1 MGVGSGL
8 GWRAGVLSGIL
19 SSFFFGGGGV
29 GGPLFPLS
37 SLFSLGFSNSF
48 VVQAP
53 SVSLIFAGVSFLSLP
68 VFADSSG
75 WLAYRPWL
83 SALCCLA
90 TGGVTLFFCQGP
102 VGLPCWDCGASGFLG
117 PAGFRVFAMGVTCLR
132 PGLCSSSVRDRK
144 EDFPS
149 FWWVWFLAFVL
160 GFPLSGRKCSSAC
173 DRTGDYPSL
182 GRVWFCA

>member
-1 MGVGSGL
+1 M
-8 GWRAGVLSGIL
+8 
-19 SSFFFGGGGV
+19 

-117 PAGFRVFAMGVTCLR
+117 PAGFRVFAMGSPVSGRDCVLPQFAIVKKTFPHSGGFGSWPSCWGSLSQVGSVLR
-132 PGLCSSSVRDRK
+132 PAIVPETIL
-144 EDFPS
+144 P
-149 FWWVWFLAFVL
+149 
-160 GFPLSGRKCSSAC
+160 
-173 DRTGDYPSL
+173 
-182 GRVWFCA
+182 